1 MWVLSINA
9 AYCSVYIAMYTAT
22 GLDPLISMFGI
33 NGNGLTRETRFIG
46 SRFGGVNIVC
56 RTNNPAGV
64 SVAWYFSD
72 GTQIGTENANLNVR
86 SSPGMA
92 VLQIAENRP
101 LTYCDG
107 GVFTCIADGTMSVGY
122 VEEKNF
128 TLIIN
133 S

>member
-1 MWVLSINA
+1 
-9 AYCSVYIAMYTAT
+9 
-22 GLDPLISMFGI
+22 MFGI
-33 NGNGLTRETRFIG
+33 NGNGLTMEIRLID
-46 SRFGGVNIVC
+46 SRFGRINIVC

-72 GTQIGTENANLNVR
+72 GTRIGNENANLNVR
-86 SSPGMA
+86 NNPGIT

-107 GVFTCIADGTMSVGY
+107 GVFTCIADGTTSVGY